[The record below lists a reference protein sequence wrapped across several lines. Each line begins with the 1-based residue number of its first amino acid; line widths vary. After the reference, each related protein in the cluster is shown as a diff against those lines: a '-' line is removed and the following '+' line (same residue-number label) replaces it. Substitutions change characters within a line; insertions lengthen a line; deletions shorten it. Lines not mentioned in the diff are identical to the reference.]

1 MATTTTKYGFI
12 KPQLTDAADVTATN
26 GNWDKVETELS
37 NLDTKNTNLGTTIN
51 QNHQSM
57 LQITEDLNN
66 KVDVEVE
73 KLQPQITFGFDRPSG
88 GYHGDVYIQL
98 LEE

>member
-12 KPQLTDAADVTATN
+12 KPQITDAADITATN
-26 GNWDKVETELS
+26 GNWDKIETELASLNTLVDDNEETIENVNS
-37 NLDTKNTNLGTTIN
+37 NLLSITN
-51 QNHQSM
+51 
-57 LQITEDLNN
+57 ELNIKIDEN
-66 KVDVEVE
+66 VE
-73 KLQPQITFGFDRPSG
+73 KLQPKISFGFDTPSG

>member
-26 GNWDKVETELS
+26 GNWDKVETELG
-37 NLDTKNTNLGTTIN
+37 NLDTKTTNLGTTISN
-51 QNHQSM
+51 NHNSM
-57 LQITEDLNN
+57 LQITEDLNT
-66 KVDVEVE
+66 KVDEEVE
-73 KLQPQITFGFDRPSG
+73 KLQPKITFGFDKPSG